1 MKQLAR
7 QINDV
12 PDIPF
17 SILLRIVGGETE
29 CRGLKQYLVSGFQYP
44 LADRGG

>member
-1 MKQLAR
+1 MRK
-7 QINDV
+7 IEGETS
-12 PDIPF
+12 F

-29 CRGLKQYLVSGFQYP
+29 FAIFFCGDIKIVFQYP